1 VASGRESETNSLSS
15 AGKRERESDDCRLMR
30 GGRLEK
36 VESSVTGE
44 GPVVRRGPWRR
55 AACTRSRGSWSW
67 ACGRVRFAKE

>member
-1 VASGRESETNSLSS
+1 
-15 AGKRERESDDCRLMR
+15 MR

-36 VESSVTGE
+36 VESPVTGE

-67 ACGRVRFAKE
+67 ARGRVRFAKE